1 MKIVPKAISLA
12 LNCRIMARG
21 LLFFSLSLS
30 LSLSLSDG
38 QHYLK
43 QEPTNLV

>member
-21 LLFFSLSLS
+21 LLFFSLPV
-30 LSLSLSDG
+30 SLSLSDG